1 MKSDDTIKKLLKA
14 KKSQYDERLRLMEVL
29 KKL

>member
-14 KKSQYDERLRLMEVL
+14 KKNQYDERLRLMEVL